1 MSILHLMSARAVLL
15 FVSLALITVSNGFQ
29 VQKNSPHSPSSRLFL
44 AGFGASSG
52 GGGKKAKKSVAPIK
66 LRPKQQWD
74 RYSELKREEKV
85 QVAIRLTADEGE
97 CTDWLEVGRVKSR
110 ENKFPELAVALQRAI
125 IAEVCRNLLFP
136 SLPNFC
142 SRFTFQFLARKAVI
156 SVAGIQINGM

>member
-29 VQKNSPHSPSSRLFL
+29 VQNNSPHSPSSRLFL
-44 AGFGASSG
+44 AGFGASSRG
-52 GGGKKAKKSVAPIK
+52 GGKKNKKAKKSVAPIK

-125 IAEVCRNLLFP
+125 IAEVCRNLLFHH
-136 SLPNFC
+136 FQ
-142 SRFTFQFLARKAVI
+142 TFAHVLLFN
-156 SVAGIQINGM
+156 S

>member
-1 MSILHLMSARAVLL
+1 MSARAVLL

-44 AGFGASSG
+44 AGFGASS
-52 GGGKKAKKSVAPIK
+52 KKAKKSVAPIK

-85 QVAIRLTADEGE
+85 QVAIRLTADEGQ

-125 IAEVCRNLLFP
+125 IAEVCRNLLFHH
-136 SLPNFC
+136 FQ
-142 SRFTFQFLARKAVI
+142 TFAHVLLFN
-156 SVAGIQINGM
+156 S